1 MEKAIDSDQYEVSIE
16 LTVDASGSTCK
27 KKKHLLTV
35 AMFLSEKKM
44 EIFPDLYVSDNFN
57 V

>member
-1 MEKAIDSDQYEVSIE
+1 MEKAIGSEVSIE
-16 LTVDASGSTCK
+16 LSGSSHGGSTCK

>member
-1 MEKAIDSDQYEVSIE
+1 MEKAIDSEVSIE
-16 LTVDASGSTCK
+16 LTVDASGSTCKK

>member
-27 KKKHLLTV
+27 KKASSHGGKV
-35 AMFLSEKKM
+35 
-44 EIFPDLYVSDNFN
+44 PQ
-57 V
+57 